1 MKIISIANQKGG
13 VAKTTTAVNIGAG
26 LALNNKK
33 VLLVDID
40 SQNHLSRWLGY
51 EAPDGNP
58 TVSDLIYQEVSQLQT
73 YSMDKFIRHNEEMK
87 VDFIPSNHMLS
98 GIISIIGTD
107 SDSTGV
113 LKRIFTSS
121 FFSDSYDYIIIDCLP
136 SLDLL
141 VTNALKA
148 SDRLL
153 IPVQADML
161 AYEGVNEMLLT
172 LQKIKNSNSFSE
184 HLLGML
190 VTMYQK
196 NTNMSNLILEALKT
210 SYGDF
215 VFNTPIAYRTEVK
228 ESSVSRTALVLRKGS
243 YVGQQY
249 RDVVGEIIER
259 G

>member
-26 LALNNKK
+26 LALRGNR
-33 VLLVDID
+33 VLLIDID
-40 SQNHLSRWLGY
+40 SQSHLSRWLGH

-58 TVSDLIYQEVSQLQT
+58 TVSELIYQEVSQLQT
-73 YSMDKFIRHNEEMK
+73 YGIDKFIRHNEKMK

-98 GIISIIGTD
+98 GIISIIGADTD
-107 SDSTGV
+107 V
-113 LKRIFTSS
+113 LKRIFASS
-121 FFSDSYDYIIIDCLP
+121 FFSDRYDYIIIDCLT

-148 SDRLL
+148 SDKLL

-161 AYEGVNEMLLT
+161 AYEGVNKMLLR
-172 LQKIKNSNSFSE
+172 LQEIKNSYSFSE
-184 HLLGML
+184 YLLGLL

-196 NTNMSNLILEALKT
+196 NTNMSNSIFDALKT
-210 SYGDF
+210 SYGSF

-249 RDVVGEIIER
+249 RDIVDEVIER
-259 G
+259 C

>member
-26 LALNNKK
+26 LALKGNR

-40 SQNHLSRWLGY
+40 SQSHLSRWLGH

-58 TVSDLIYQEVSQLQT
+58 TVSELIYQEVSQLQT
-73 YSMDKFIRHNEEMK
+73 YGIDKFIRHNEKMK

-107 SDSTGV
+107 TDV
-113 LKRIFTSS
+113 LRRIFASS
-121 FFSDSYDYIIIDCLP
+121 FFSDRYDYIIIDCLT

-148 SDRLL
+148 SDKLL

-161 AYEGVNEMLLT
+161 AYEGVNKMLLR
-172 LQKIKNSNSFSE
+172 LQEIKNSYSFSE
-184 HLLGML
+184 YLLGLL
-190 VTMYQK
+190 VTMFQK
-196 NTNMSNLILEALKT
+196 NTNMSNSIFEALKT
-210 SYGDF
+210 SYGNF

-249 RDVVGEIIER
+249 RDIVDEIIER
-259 G
+259 C

>member
-13 VAKTTTAVNIGAG
+13 VAKTTTAVNIATG
-26 LALNNKK
+26 LALKNKR
-33 VLLVDID
+33 VLVVDID

-51 EAPDGNP
+51 MGADGKP
-58 TVSDLIYQEVSQLQT
+58 TVADLIYQQVSQLKT
-73 YSMDKFIRHNEEMK
+73 YSYDDFIRHNDSLM
-87 VDFIPSNHMLS
+87 VDYIPSNSMLS
-98 GIISIIGTD
+98 GILAILGTD
-107 SDSTGV
+107 SDSTTV
-113 LKRIFTSS
+113 LKRIFSDP

-148 SDRLL
+148 SDKLL

-161 AYEGVNEMLLT
+161 AYEGIDQMLIT
-172 LQKIKNSNSFSE
+172 LQRIKGGDLSE

-190 VTMYQK
+190 ITMFQK
-196 NTNMSNLILEALKT
+196 NTNMSNAIMEAIVK

-215 VFNTPIAYRTEVK
+215 VFKTPIAYRTEVK
-228 ESSVSRTALVLRKGS
+228 ESSVNRTALVLRKGS

-249 RDVVGEIIER
+249 KDVVDEIIER
-259 G
+259 A